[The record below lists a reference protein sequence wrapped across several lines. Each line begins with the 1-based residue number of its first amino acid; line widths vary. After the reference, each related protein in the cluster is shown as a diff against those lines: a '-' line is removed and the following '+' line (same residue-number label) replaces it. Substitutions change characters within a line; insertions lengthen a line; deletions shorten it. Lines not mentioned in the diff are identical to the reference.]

1 MRGSIRMATRKQ
13 LDEILDD
20 LNAHWAEMKKLHA
33 RLEAD
38 PSGQD
43 AELDAEVIRVL
54 RAIATRTNELL
65 NEGTEPTE

>member
-1 MRGSIRMATRKQ
+1 MATRKQ

-20 LNAHWAEMKKLHA
+20 LNAHWAEMKNLHA

-38 PSGQD
+38 PSGRD
-43 AELDAEVIRVL
+43 ADLDAEVIRVL

>member
-1 MRGSIRMATRKQ
+1 MATRKQ
-13 LDEILDD
+13 LDEILSD
-20 LNAHWAEMKKLHA
+20 LNARWAELRKLHT

-54 RAIATRTNELL
+54 RGIAARTNELL
-65 NEGTEPTE
+65 DEGVDPTE

>member
-1 MRGSIRMATRKQ
+1 
-13 LDEILDD
+13 
-20 LNAHWAEMKKLHA
+20 MKKLHA

-43 AELDAEVIRVL
+43 ADLDAEVIRGL

-65 NEGTEPTE
+65 NEGTEPTK